1 MKDLEYYTRIGKEDF
16 ELKGTELRQWVSE
29 QMKLERKHEEEE
41 AAKKRQHELEL
52 ARTKDEEA
60 EKVREE
66 AEKVR
71 EEAERVRQHDSE
83 MMQAQ
88 LELARLAGMKGEEL
102 EINSS
107 KSGKHAPRAPAFKFS
122 SFNDKVD
129 DIDLFFDL
137 FEKQCEAFGVP
148 EGDRLSH
155 LYGLFSGKYKDTL
168 VTIET
173 GSTYS
178 QVRDKMLRTYNLT
191 TNGYRERFF
200 NLKPATGETMTAFVQ
215 RLQACFDKWVSLAKI
230 GKDFKSLRDLIITHQ
245 ISETCNPDFIKFIL
259 ERDINDTVSILEKSD
274 SFFQAHPDKQ
284 LAKPI
289 NAYSGNVAKYEDSQN
304 TQYQRGTG
312 RGPTAYRGNR
322 GKYGFQGTRGRGS
335 GNWRESNT
343 QQGRG
348 RGSYRSPGDYNCFH
362 CNEKG
367 HRKADC
373 PKYFEEA
380 FNKDPCFFCGKPGHR
395 MKDVNKCD
403 RAKGAVSGNAATVPG
418 IADSMRTPLHADVCN
433 KKTPWRDQHIYPG
446 ILIKGKEIKS
456 VTVLRDTGSAVHA
469 VHANLVSD
477 RDYTGKYQQL
487 VTFGGKEESFPLAYI
502 EINTPFLS
510 GKVLACVLQSYPE
523 KFRSYDILIGNGGV
537 LESSVAADPSP
548 HLLQT
553 WRDENLPVDSA
564 PCNQVTT
571 RSEAKNPRQ
580 EELKIHKDMSMTDC
594 TATAGVIDDISR
606 TCWDSTFESCNVHND
621 IPLHSEVSVVN
632 DIPDPIEPGDSGS
645 LTEIICPVLK
655 QKESVLDIS
664 INTNLNSNQK
674 TEIHG
679 LVDSFSDI
687 FSDLPAKTNA
697 IKHTIK
703 VSSEEPVKLKPYPL
717 PFSSEQVVREEI
729 NNMLLNDVIEP
740 SDSPYSS
747 PIVLVK
753 KKDGSIRFCIDFRK
767 LNSITIGDA
776 CPIPDHDHIMLKMHR
791 ALFFT
796 KLDMTKGYWQIE
808 IAESD
813 RHFTAFQAAGE
824 LYQFKRMAFGLKNAP
839 MTFNRLMNRLIGQ
852 RTDTS
857 FFFDDVI
864 IFHNDWNSH
873 VEALHEIFTIFRNNS
888 LTVKP
893 SKTEIAFPEIQF
905 LGHTI
910 GKGLIKP
917 ISENIGKILSI
928 QVPKTKKQVRGII
941 GLVNFYAKFVPNI
954 ADLLS
959 PLHELTGKGRPEKVM
974 WGEECQASLSRI
986 QELISSRPAL
996 IVPDIDDL
1004 FFVQTDASG
1013 SGLGCVLLQRRDGD
1027 LRPCRFHSRKLYPR
1041 ETRYAVIEREALAIV
1056 WGLQKLARFLLG
1068 TEFVL
1073 QTDHAPLT
1081 CIAEGRTQNAR
1092 LTRWALILQQFNFK
1106 IEYIKGVRNN
1116 VADYLSR
1123 YAPH

>member
-1 MKDLEYYTRIGKEDF
+1 MY
-16 ELKGTELRQWVSE
+16 V
-29 QMKLERKHEEEE
+29 
-41 AAKKRQHELEL
+41 
-52 ARTKDEEA
+52 
-60 EKVREE
+60 
-66 AEKVR
+66 
-71 EEAERVRQHDSE
+71 
-83 MMQAQ
+83 
-88 LELARLAGMKGEEL
+88 
-102 EINSS
+102 
-107 KSGKHAPRAPAFKFS
+107 
-122 SFNDKVD
+122 VD
-129 DIDLFFDL
+129 VEGHQKTYHID
-137 FEKQCEAFGVP
+137 
-148 EGDRLSH
+148 
-155 LYGLFSGKYKDTL
+155 
-168 VTIET
+168 
-173 GSTYS
+173 
-178 QVRDKMLRTYNLT
+178 MLQEFT
-191 TNGYRERFF
+191 
-200 NLKPATGETMTAFVQ
+200 
-215 RLQACFDKWVSLAKI
+215 
-230 GKDFKSLRDLIITHQ
+230 
-245 ISETCNPDFIKFIL
+245 
-259 ERDINDTVSILEKSD
+259 
-274 SFFQAHPDKQ
+274 
-284 LAKPI
+284 
-289 NAYSGNVAKYEDSQN
+289 
-304 TQYQRGTG
+304 
-312 RGPTAYRGNR
+312 
-322 GKYGFQGTRGRGS
+322 
-335 GNWRESNT
+335 
-343 QQGRG
+343 
-348 RGSYRSPGDYNCFH
+348 
-362 CNEKG
+362 
-367 HRKADC
+367 
-373 PKYFEEA
+373 
-380 FNKDPCFFCGKPGHR
+380 
-395 MKDVNKCD
+395 
-403 RAKGAVSGNAATVPG
+403 
-418 IADSMRTPLHADVCN
+418 
-433 KKTPWRDQHIYPG
+433 
-446 ILIKGKEIKS
+446 
-456 VTVLRDTGSAVHA
+456 
-469 VHANLVSD
+469 
-477 RDYTGKYQQL
+477 
-487 VTFGGKEESFPLAYI
+487 
-502 EINTPFLS
+502 
-510 GKVLACVLQSYPE
+510 
-523 KFRSYDILIGNGGV
+523 
-537 LESSVAADPSP
+537 
-548 HLLQT
+548 
-553 WRDENLPVDSA
+553 
-564 PCNQVTT
+564 
-571 RSEAKNPRQ
+571 PRQ

-1092 LTRWALILQQFNFK
+1092 LTRWALILQQFSYK